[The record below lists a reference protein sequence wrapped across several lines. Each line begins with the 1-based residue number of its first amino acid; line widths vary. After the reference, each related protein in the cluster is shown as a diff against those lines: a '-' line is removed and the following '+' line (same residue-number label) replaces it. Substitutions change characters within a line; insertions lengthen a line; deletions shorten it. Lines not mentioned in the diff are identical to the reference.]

1 MMPSLRSFAR
11 HLSGI
16 VVGFGIA
23 LAIAPAVPAQ
33 TQGQGQARP
42 TRIVVPFA
50 VGGASDTYTR
60 LVSQKVTEQTGKTI
74 VVENRTGAG
83 GRISFDYVAKSAPD
97 GATIALIDA
106 TYAMLPGLFPVL
118 PWDIN
123 GDLIPVVMI
132 AQTPFILL
140 VRADGPFKTFAD
152 LIAYARANP
161 GKLNYGSAGVGS
173 VNHIVTER
181 FRSDAKIDIT
191 HIPYKGMSE
200 ASVGLLSGN
209 VDLIIAASPTA
220 LTQIQGGKVRPLI
233 VTTPTRSPVL
243 PISRPPPRPASPL
256 SWSPTGLASPSRRA
270 RLPMRSGRCTTMSCG
285 LLRRKTC
292 GTNYYPRVRRFST
305 CRPRSSVSSSIGK
318 PICGQT
324 SPGPPASR
332 LIPDAGARQRDG

>member
-1 MMPSLRSFAR
+1 MNHQISVWAR
-11 HLSGI
+11 RLLPRLART
-16 VVGFGIA
+16 A
-23 LAIAPAVPAQ
+23 LLCVSALTVATFSPAQ
-33 TQGQGQARP
+33 AQGQARP

-60 LVSQKVTEQTGKTI
+60 LVAQKVTEQTGKTI

-106 TYAMLPGLFPVL
+106 TYA
-118 PWDIN
+118 
-123 GDLIPVVMI
+123 IPVVMI

-140 VRADGPFKTFAD
+140 VRNDDRFKTFAD

-181 FRSDAKIDIT
+181 FRSDARVDIT

-200 ASVGLLSGN
+200 ASVALLSGN

-243 PISRPPPRPASPL
+243 PDIPTAAEAGLPAFVVTNWFGFAVPKGTPAEAIKTLHDDVMHAVAAKDVQDKLL
-256 SWSPTGLASPSRRA
+256 SQGAEVLDLSTPQFGEFVHRETELW
-270 RLPMRSGRCTTMSCG
+270 
-285 LLRRKTC
+285 
-292 GTNYYPRVRRFST
+292 TNVT
-305 CRPRSSVSSSIGK
+305 RSSGIRID
-318 PICGQT
+318 P
-324 SPGPPASR
+324 
-332 LIPDAGARQRDG
+332 